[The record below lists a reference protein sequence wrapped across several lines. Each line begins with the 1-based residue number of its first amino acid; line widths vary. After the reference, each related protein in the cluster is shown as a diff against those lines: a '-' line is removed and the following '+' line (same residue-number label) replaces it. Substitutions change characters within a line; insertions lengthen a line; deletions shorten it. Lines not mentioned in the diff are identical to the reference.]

1 MSKRIEKTLEKTKF
15 CSSPI
20 VAVSAKPG
28 GSDDNNEENIDKS
41 NEKSGIGL
49 KLLLDT
55 ICDQISI
62 PKRSPKGEL
71 VLSVDHCF
79 SIRGSGTVMTGT
91 ILQGSVCVND
101 VCLLCSNVLF
111 IDFFNVLTIYR
122 VIQQIDNQ
130 LYSHFSLHN
139 RISKFLPLKSSKK

>member
-28 GSDDNNEENIDKS
+28 GTDDNNQENIDKS
-41 NEKSGIGL
+41 HEKPGIGL

-62 PKRSPKGEL
+62 PKRSPNGEF

-91 ILQGSVCVND
+91 IIQGSVCVND

-111 IDFFNVLTIYR
+111 IDFFIVLTIYR
-122 VIQQIDNQ
+122 VIQLIDNQ
-130 LYSHFSLHN
+130 LYSRFSLHN
-139 RISKFLPLKSSKK
+139 RISKFLPLK